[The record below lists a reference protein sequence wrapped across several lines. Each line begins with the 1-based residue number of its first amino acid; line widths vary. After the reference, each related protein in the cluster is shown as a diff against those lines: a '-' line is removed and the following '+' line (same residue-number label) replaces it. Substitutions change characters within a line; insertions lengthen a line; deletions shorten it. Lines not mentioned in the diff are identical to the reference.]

1 MKIDRRN
8 FLAAAGLLTAGAVL
22 PRVQAMKPAENLG
35 VATGVN
41 PFAFDLYKQLRS
53 QRGNVFVSPFSI
65 SSALAMTAAGAK
77 GETLAQM
84 ARVLHLQDNSGPT
97 SRQKFSDL
105 IHATHGP
112 QRAKRPFELAV
123 ANGIWSQKGYPW
135 RDEFKQAVRNAFEA
149 ELNDADFKTR
159 AEETRLAI
167 NKWVEEQTRQKIKDL
182 FAKGVISNLTR
193 MVLANAVYYKG
204 TWETPFQKGA
214 TKDAPF
220 LLADGTKKDVPMM
233 VQKSPAG
240 LYETDEFQLLHL
252 PYSGKQ
258 TSMLVF
264 LPRKEDGL
272 GELESKLGIDFWSK
286 AVGWARS
293 QGDVQI
299 HLPKFKVE
307 TQYGL
312 NDTLAKMGMADAF
325 DFEKADFSGMVT
337 DMPEGKLAI
346 SAVVHKAYCDVNEE
360 GTEAAAAT
368 GVVVGVRSAPA
379 KPKVFKADRP
389 FLFAIH
395 HDPTSTILFL
405 GRVSNPKG

>member
-1 MKIDRRN
+1 MMIDRRK
-8 FLAAAGLLTAGAVL
+8 FLSAAGLLTAGAML

-53 QRGNVFVSPFSI
+53 HKGNVFVSPFSI
-65 SSALAMTAAGAK
+65 SCALSMTAAGAK

-84 ARVLHLQDNSGPT
+84 AKVLHLQDNGGKVG
-97 SRQKFSDL
+97 QEKFRDL
-105 IHATHGP
+105 IGQTHAP
-112 QRAKRPFELAV
+112 QRRVRPFQLDV
-123 ANGIWSQKGYPW
+123 ANAIWAQKGYPW
-135 RDEFKQAVRNAFEA
+135 RDEFKVAVQSAFQSDVNE
-149 ELNDADFKTR
+149 ADFKTQ

-167 NKWVEEQTRQKIKDL
+167 NKWVEERTRDKIKDL
-182 FAKGVISNLTR
+182 FAKGVINSLTR

-204 TWETPFQKGA
+204 TWETPFQKAA
-214 TKDAPF
+214 TTDAPF
-220 LLADGTKKDVPMM
+220 LLADGTKQAVPMM
-233 VQKSPAG
+233 VQKSPAA
-240 LYETDEFQLLHL
+240 LHETDEFQLLHL

-258 TSMLVF
+258 TSMLVL
-264 LPRKEDGL
+264 LPRKADGL
-272 GELESKLGIDFWSK
+272 ADLESKLTHDSWAK
-286 AVGWARS
+286 AVGSVRGV
-293 QGDVQI
+293 GDVQI

-325 DFEKADFSGMVT
+325 DLDKADFSGMVT
-337 DMPEGKLAI
+337 EMPEGKLAI
-346 SAVVHKAYCDVNEE
+346 TAVVHKAYCDVNEE

-379 KPKVFKADRP
+379 KPKVFKADHP
-389 FLFAIH
+389 FLFAIR
-395 HDPTSTILFL
+395 HDPTNTILFL